1 MGRFPKYVLRRLQ
14 FRSSGMDEKIRQ
26 TMTIREQ
33 LRDMA
38 SECQWP
44 RLWITAIVAGLT
56 IAAAFTIYY
65 LTR

>member
-1 MGRFPKYVLRRLQ
+1 
-14 FRSSGMDEKIRQ
+14 MDEKIRQ

-33 LRDMA
+33 LLDMA

-44 RLWITAIVAGLT
+44 RLWITAVVAGLI
-56 IAAAFTIYY
+56 IAAALTIYY

>member
-1 MGRFPKYVLRRLQ
+1 
-14 FRSSGMDEKIRQ
+14 MDEKIRQ

-38 SECQWP
+38 EECHWP

>member
-1 MGRFPKYVLRRLQ
+1 MGRFPKYVLRRLK

-33 LRDMA
+33 LLDMA

-44 RLWITAIVAGLT
+44 RLWITAVVAGLI
-56 IAAAFTIYY
+56 IAAALTIYY

>member
-1 MGRFPKYVLRRLQ
+1 MRRLQ

-33 LRDMA
+33 LLDMA
-38 SECQWP
+38 SECHWP
-44 RLWITAIVAGLT
+44 RLWITAVVAGL
-56 IAAAFTIYY
+56 ILAAAFTIYY

>member
-1 MGRFPKYVLRRLQ
+1 
-14 FRSSGMDEKIRQ
+14 MDEKIRQ

-44 RLWITAIVAGLT
+44 RLWITAVVAGL
-56 IAAAFTIYY
+56 ILAAAFTIYY